1 MVIIK
6 ALASSSSGNAYLVS
20 DGNTPLLLDA
30 GIPFAAIRQKLDFGV
45 SRLAGC
51 LISHE
56 HQDHAKATR
65 DLMRSGIDCYV
76 SKGTAGALGLEGHRL
91 HVVEAL
97 QQFRLGTW
105 AIKPFQTI
113 HNAAEPLGFLLAN
126 RSGEKLLYAT
136 DTAYIK
142 HRFNGLTHIILEANF
157 SIDLLKGNTE
167 SPELRQLII
176 QNHMSLETLI
186 DMLKANNLSKVEEI
200 HLIHLSDRNAD
211 AEAFRRRIHQVTG
224 KVVYVSDKKGE

>member
-1 MVIIK
+1 MMK
-6 ALASSSSGNAYLVS
+6 A
-20 DGNTPLLLDA
+20 
-30 GIPFAAIRQKLDFGV
+30 
-45 SRLAGC
+45 
-51 LISHE
+51 
-56 HQDHAKATR
+56 
-65 DLMRSGIDCYV
+65 GIDCYM
-76 SKGTAGALGLEGHRL
+76 SKGTAEALALEGHRL

-105 AIKPFQTI
+105 AIKPFETI
-113 HNAAEPLGFLLAN
+113 HAAAEPLGFLLAN
-126 RSGEKLLYAT
+126 RSGEKLLFAT

-211 AEAFRRRIHQVTG
+211 AEAFRRRIQQVTG
-224 KVVYVSDKKGE
+224 KVVYVSDKKGEKYT